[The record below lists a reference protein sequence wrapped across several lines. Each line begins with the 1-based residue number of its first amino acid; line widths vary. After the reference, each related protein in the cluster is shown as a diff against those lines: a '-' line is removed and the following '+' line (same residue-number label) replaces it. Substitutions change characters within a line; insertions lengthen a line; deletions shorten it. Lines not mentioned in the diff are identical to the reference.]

1 MRNLGRRFENTVRVE
16 LHMQSH
22 RVGRLIAEADQA
34 DCQSAAGCQPA
45 PQLLPDRVPYK
56 PSAAHTSV
64 LQ

>member
-34 DCQSAAGCQPA
+34 DCQPA